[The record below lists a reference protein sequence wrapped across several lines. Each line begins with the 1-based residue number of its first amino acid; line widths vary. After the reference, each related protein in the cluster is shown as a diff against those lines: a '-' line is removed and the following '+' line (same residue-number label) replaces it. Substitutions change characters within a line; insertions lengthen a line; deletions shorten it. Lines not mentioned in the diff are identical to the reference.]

1 MSTAFVRQLRSHR
14 PPIEMAA
21 PGPNTV
27 AFRVQA
33 AEHWDAVKVVA
44 APETTVAE
52 VKQRVLAAFYPGH
65 EYRDEFVFKVHGWEM
80 LDESAAIGQ
89 SGIVNGSI
97 ILLGDRRR
105 RPVR

>member
-1 MSTAFVRQLRSHR
+1 MSTTFVRQLRSR
-14 PPIEMAA
+14 GAPLELAP
-21 PGPNTV
+21 PGPNSI

-33 AEHWDAVKVVA
+33 AEHWDVLRVVA
-44 APETTVAE
+44 DARTTVGD
-52 VKQRVLAAFYPGH
+52 VKGRVLAEFYPD
-65 EYRDEFVFKVHGWEM
+65 YAYPDEFVLKYRGWEM

-89 SGIVNGSI
+89 SGIVDGSI